1 MLKGYD
7 KINNISVGTVNVRLI
22 KDFVKLLGWDNK
34 INFIN

>member
-22 KDFVKLLGWDNK
+22 KDFVKLLGWDKK